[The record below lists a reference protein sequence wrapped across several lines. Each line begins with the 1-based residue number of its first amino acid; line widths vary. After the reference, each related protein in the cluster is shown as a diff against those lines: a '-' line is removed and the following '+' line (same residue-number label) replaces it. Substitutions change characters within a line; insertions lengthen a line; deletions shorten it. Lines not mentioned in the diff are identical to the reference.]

1 MKLLENIN
9 LDRCFNPPRSR
20 KLIDGNLHHFSDASQ
35 EGYGQVS
42 YLRLV
47 DEDGHIHC
55 NLVIAKS
62 RVTPLKFLS
71 IPRLELTAAALS
83 IKVSLIL
90 NKERTIST
98 SIRKFYWTDS
108 KVVLGYVRNEANK
121 SFRDKQ
127 SPAH

>member
-1 MKLLENIN
+1 MKLLENTN

-55 NLVIAKS
+55 SLVIAKS

-121 SFRDKQ
+121 SFCDKQ